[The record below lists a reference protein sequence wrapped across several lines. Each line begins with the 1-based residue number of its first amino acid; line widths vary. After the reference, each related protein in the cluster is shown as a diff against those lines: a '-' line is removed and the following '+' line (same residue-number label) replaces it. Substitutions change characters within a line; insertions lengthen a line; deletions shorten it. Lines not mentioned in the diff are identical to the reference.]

1 VLIFT
6 KRINEISGLMI
17 MAIAGGAF
25 LPPVMG
31 LVSTLYGVLSSFF
44 VLLIAMLYILAIS
57 LYTLKAKNDQT
68 SIEQ

>member
-1 VLIFT
+1 
-6 KRINEISGLMI
+6 MI